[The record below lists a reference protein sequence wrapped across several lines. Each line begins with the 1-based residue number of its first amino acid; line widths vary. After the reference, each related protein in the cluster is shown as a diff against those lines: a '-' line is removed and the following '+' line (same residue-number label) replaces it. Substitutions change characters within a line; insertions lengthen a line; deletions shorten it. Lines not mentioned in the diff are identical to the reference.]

1 MAEALV
7 AFRKG
12 EDLDSGGAGFSGAMI
27 LAQALGDIRGL
38 LDGYCAVHKKR

>member
-1 MAEALV
+1 
-7 AFRKG
+7 
-12 EDLDSGGAGFSGAMI
+12 MI